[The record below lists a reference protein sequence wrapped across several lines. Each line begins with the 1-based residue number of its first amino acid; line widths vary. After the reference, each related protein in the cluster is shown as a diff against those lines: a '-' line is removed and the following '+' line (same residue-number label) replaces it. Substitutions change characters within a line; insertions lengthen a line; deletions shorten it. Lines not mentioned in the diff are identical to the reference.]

1 MKPLYTAY
9 AKSINGTTFYF
20 VKSFRTFPE
29 LKNVPP
35 ILEAYG
41 MHTRFDKACEIA
53 QIYDR
58 ETQLN
63 LLYKIDNADAAR
75 VIPIQ
80 VAKTK
85 ANKAEIYNLNRKHTI
100 FPSLLKLL
108 RIG

>member
-1 MKPLYTAY
+1 MKTIYTAY

-20 VKSFRTFPE
+20 VKTFQTFPE
-29 LKNVPP
+29 YKTVPP

-53 QIYDR
+53 HIYDR
-58 ETQLN
+58 EMQLN
-63 LLYKIDNADAAR
+63 LLHKIDNAEEAR

-80 VAKTK
+80 TANTRTTK
-85 ANKAEIYNLNRKHTI
+85 AQIYNLRKQTV

-108 RIG
+108 KLG

>member
-1 MKPLYTAY
+1 MKTLYHAY
-9 AKSINGTTFYF
+9 AQSINGTTFYF

-35 ILEAYG
+35 LMESYG
-41 MHTRFDKACEIA
+41 MHTRFVKACEIA

-58 ETQLN
+58 ETQLR
-63 LLYKIDNADAAR
+63 LLHKIDNAEAAR
-75 VIPIQ
+75 VIPMQ
-80 VAKTK
+80 AVK
-85 ANKAEIYNLNRKHTI
+85 AAKAEIYNLNRKHTI

>member
-1 MKPLYTAY
+1 MKTLYDAY

-29 LKNVPP
+29 YKNVPP

-63 LLYKIDNADAAR
+63 LLYKIDNADAAK

-80 VAKTK
+80 AVKAKNT
-85 ANKAEIYNLNRKHTI
+85 KAEIYNIRKHTV

-108 RIG
+108 RLG

>member
-29 LKNVPP
+29 LKNIPP
-35 ILEAYG
+35 LLEAYG

-53 QIYDR
+53 QIFDR
-58 ETQLN
+58 ETQLH
-63 LLYKIDNADAAR
+63 LLHKIDNGAGAR
-75 VIPIQ
+75 VIPIN
-80 VAKTK
+80 TG
-85 ANKAEIYNLNRKHTI
+85 KAEIYNLNRRHTI

>member
-1 MKPLYTAY
+1 MKTLYTAY
-9 AKSINGTTFYF
+9 AKPINGTTFYF

-29 LKNVPP
+29 IKNVPP

-63 LLYKIDNADAAR
+63 LLHKIDTANTAR
-75 VIPIQ
+75 VIPIN
-80 VAKTK
+80 TG
-85 ANKAEIYNLNRKHTI
+85 KAEIYNLNRKHTI